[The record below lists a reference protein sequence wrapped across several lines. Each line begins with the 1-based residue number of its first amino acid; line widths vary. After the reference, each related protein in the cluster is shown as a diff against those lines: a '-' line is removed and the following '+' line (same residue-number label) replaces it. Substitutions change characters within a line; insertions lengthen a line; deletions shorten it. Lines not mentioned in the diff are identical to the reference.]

1 MMLKVTKQCSIFKGS
16 KYWRKILMK
25 QFNIS
30 VILIK
35 MCKTWQGQIFV
46 SLFKVQ
52 LTLFTITMAFY
63 HFLNIEILKELN
75 GWESVCSSLLFDQP
89 ILTDIIMDEYDML
102 WNIMSKT
109 IPTLLLKPKFLFL
122 IILNGLVRRY
132 FTILP
137 VVFFFFYIILIE
149 IF

>member
-1 MMLKVTKQCSIFKGS
+1 MMLRVAKQCRIFKGS
-16 KYWRKILMK
+16 KYWREVLMK

-30 VILIK
+30 AILIK

-109 IPTLLLKPKFLFL
+109 IPTLPLKPKFFFL
-122 IILNGLVRRY
+122 IILNGL
-132 FTILP
+132 TK
-137 VVFFFFYIILIE
+137 
-149 IF
+149 

>member
-1 MMLKVTKQCSIFKGS
+1 
-16 KYWRKILMK
+16 MK

-30 VILIK
+30 VTLIK

-52 LTLFTITMAFY
+52 LTLLTIAMAFY
-63 HFLNIEILKELN
+63 HFLNIKILKELN

-109 IPTLLLKPKFLFL
+109 IPTLPLKPKFYFL
-122 IILNGLVRRY
+122 IILNGLVRRC

-137 VVFFFFYIILIE
+137 VFFFFFTL
-149 IF
+149 F